1 MLLRLTSAFNGVN
14 VSASD
19 DSSDDYANISVVG
32 GIVVGCGSC
41 CLSAAAS
48 SSFFAVSTRERVF
61 KYDKTAADISDI
73 LCTNYYRLFGSEK
86 QHEKST
92 LPTQHRSYVGAVY
105 YSNLLCNQRLLHE
118 NIVFCNRRI
127 PCISNG
133 YCDSMR
139 PFFTSTAIS
148 QAAAIN
154 S

>member
-1 MLLRLTSAFNGVN
+1 MYPLATIRVMTMRT
-14 VSASD
+14 
-19 DSSDDYANISVVG
+19 YP
-32 GIVVGCGSC
+32 
-41 CLSAAAS
+41 LSAAVVVVCMRLPRLR
-48 SSFFAVSTRERVF
+48 FLPFQRGKEFLNMIKRQLIYRT
-61 KYDKTAADISDI
+61 

-118 NIVFCNRRI
+118 NIEFCNRSN
-127 PCISNG
+127 PDISNT
-133 YCDSMR
+133 YCDSMQ

>member
-1 MLLRLTSAFNGVN
+1 MN

-32 GIVVGCGSC
+32 CGSC
-41 CLSAAAS
+41 CLYAAAS

-73 LCTNYYRLFGSEK
+73 VYELLSAVRERKTTRKVN
-86 QHEKST
+86 T
-92 LPTQHRSYVGAVY
+92 PTQHRSYVGAVY

-118 NIVFCNRRI
+118 NIEFCNRSN
-127 PCISNG
+127 PDISNT
-133 YCDSMR
+133 YCDSMQ

>member
-1 MLLRLTSAFNGVN
+1 MYPLATIRVMTMRA
-14 VSASD
+14 
-19 DSSDDYANISVVG
+19 YP
-32 GIVVGCGSC
+32 
-41 CLSAAAS
+41 LSAA
-48 SSFFAVSTRERVF
+48 VVVVYMRLTRLRFLPFQRGKEFLNMIKRQLI
-61 KYDKTAADISDI
+61 YRT
-73 LCTNYYRLFGSEK
+73 LCTNYYRLFGSKK

-92 LPTQHRSYVGAVY
+92 LPTQHISYVGAVY
-105 YSNLLCNQRLLHE
+105 YSNLLRNQRLLHE